1 MNQEEKMTARDV
13 IEYMSAFPEDAELGV
28 VVVDTHQ
35 EEKVCF
41 PLRDVIFITDS
52 PQPAMIINIDRGETE
67 DITREVIENEEEE
80 SSERQR
86 EGDPDQ
92 DHGSNPGYV

>member
-1 MNQEEKMTARDV
+1 MNQEEKMMARDV
-13 IEYMSAFPEDAELGV
+13 IGYMSAFPEDAELAV

-41 PLRDVIFITDS
+41 PLRDAIFITDS
-52 PQPAMIINIDRGETE
+52 PQPVMIINIDRGETE
-67 DITREVIENEEEE
+67 DITREVIESEEEE

-86 EGDPDQ
+86 EGNPDQ
-92 DHGSNPGYV
+92 DHGSDTGYV